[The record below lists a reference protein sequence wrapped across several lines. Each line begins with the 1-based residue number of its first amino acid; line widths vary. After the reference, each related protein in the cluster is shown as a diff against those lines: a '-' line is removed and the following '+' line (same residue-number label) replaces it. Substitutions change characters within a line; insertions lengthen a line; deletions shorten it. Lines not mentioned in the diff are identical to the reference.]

1 LIKEYLYLL
10 LKSKTNILKVVVAKP
25 YKENEIIDLIH
36 SFDITG
42 DTFYAKRNTIKIF
55 KIKDEEWNVKAFKV
69 PHLINKFAYKY
80 IRKSKA
86 QRSFEYANYLIN
98 NDILTPKPIG
108 YVLEYSL
115 IGLGK
120 SFYISENLQYNL
132 TFRELIHDKNY
143 PDREIILNQFAEFTF
158 KLHEK
163 GIHFLDHSPG
173 NTLIVKRENKKY
185 DFYLIDLNRMKFGT
199 MNFETRIQNFANLTL
214 TEDMINI
221 ISNKY
226 AKLIHKEVQ
235 IVHHEITRVANLSAA
250 KRLKKHKLKQKMG
263 RK

>member
-1 LIKEYLYLL
+1 MIKECLNLL
-10 LKSKTNILKVVVAKP
+10 LKSKTNILKVIVAKP
-25 YKENEIIDLIH
+25 YKESEIINLID
-36 SFDITG
+36 SFDHKG
-42 DTFYAKRNTIKIF
+42 DTFYAKRNTIKVF
-55 KIKDEEWNVKAFKV
+55 KIEDKEWNVKSFKV

-80 IRKSKA
+80 VRKSKA

-98 NDILTPKPIG
+98 NDILTPNPIG

-115 IGLGK
+115 VGLGK
-120 SFYISENLQYNL
+120 SFYISENLQYDL

-143 PDREIILNQFAEFTF
+143 HERAIILNQFTEFTF

-214 TEDMINI
+214 TDDMIVI
-221 ISNKY
+221 IGKKY
-226 AKLIHKEVQ
+226 AELIDKDIQFVQ
-235 IVHHEITRVANLSAA
+235 QEIARVAHISAA
-250 KRLKKHKLKQKMG
+250 KRLRKHNLKQKMG
-263 RK
+263 KK